1 MEKNNENETVEKVA
15 GAPATATVS
24 SITPTPS
31 ETRSTTIGGTAGLTV
46 SREGHSV
53 DGLPPVQAD
62 AKVAVDGVGVSQEA
76 DSLKAE
82 LAALRAE
89 LEQAKEGNK
98 VAETLDEKV
107 AALSEKV
114 GKQKVAARS
123 RVLEAMG
130 VKAHLM
136 KYAPDVDVD
145 TVDGVS
151 ELQKWAEQH
160 PELVGSAK
168 ADESPTFTPEQL
180 TKQFKSPHL
189 INVSLLRGKKK

>member
-1 MEKNNENETVEKVA
+1 MQENDTESETGAKVA

-24 SITPTPS
+24 LITPTPS
-31 ETRSTTIGGTAGLTV
+31 ETRSTVSGDPSGLTA
-46 SREGHSV
+46 SSKGIGV

-89 LEQAKEGNK
+89 LEQAKEGNR

-114 GKQKVAARS
+114 EKQKVAARS
-123 RVLEAMG
+123 RVLESMG

-145 TVDGVS
+145 TADGVS

-168 ADESPTFTPEQL
+168 ADESPTF
-180 TKQFKSPHL
+180 
-189 INVSLLRGKKK
+189 